1 MMTTSIMVPLTFH
14 VPLLHQNMKTIL
26 KVYFP
31 TRESLPFMLLLM
43 LMVLPLHRLKE
54 DLFQEWFQELLDDHL
69 QGHHLAERQP
79 TVLGL
84 PTCIGLLPQHIIS
97 MTMIMDLSN
106 QPPSI

>member
-1 MMTTSIMVPLTFH
+1 MG
-14 VPLLHQNMKTIL
+14 MKTIL

-43 LMVLPLHRLKE
+43 LMVLRQHRLKE

-79 TVLGL
+79 TGL
-84 PTCIGLLPQHIIS
+84 PQPTVLPQHIIS

-106 QPPSI
+106 QPPSIPNHQIIPLPDLHVQVAT